1 MFNIGIVVIVVLFCF
16 GIKKLYYKVVFV
28 LWIVCYSCK
37 QLLNRDDQEYI
48 LCNIRL
54 DSRCFMNFRCI
65 NNDIEEK
72 KMGGG
77 GYQVVYNS
85 FINYYVVSIV
95 LIVLYYLGL
104 FFYSRWCI
112 R

>member
-16 GIKKLYYKVVFV
+16 AIKKLYYKVVIV

-77 GYQVVYNS
+77 YQVVYNS

>member
-16 GIKKLYYKVVFV
+16 AIKKLYYKVVIV

-54 DSRCFMNFRCI
+54 GSRRFMNLGVLI
-65 NNDIEEK
+65 TIQKKK
-72 KMGGG
+72 KMGG

-85 FINYYVVSIV
+85 FNNYYVVSIV

>member
-16 GIKKLYYKVVFV
+16 GIKKLYYKVVIV

-54 DSRCFMNFRCI
+54 DSRCFMNLGVLI
-65 NNDIEEK
+65 MIQKKK
-72 KMGGG
+72 KMVGGG
-77 GYQVVYNS
+77 G
-85 FINYYVVSIV
+85 V
-95 LIVLYYLGL
+95 LGSL
-104 FFYSRWCI
+104 
-112 R
+112 

>member
-16 GIKKLYYKVVFV
+16 GIKKLYYKVVIV

-48 LCNIRL
+48 LCNIRS
-54 DSRCFMNFRCI
+54 DSKRFMNLGVLI
-65 NNDIEEK
+65 TIQNKK

-77 GYQVVYNS
+77 GYQIVYNS